1 MPLPC
6 AYFLLPLHPRRSAD
20 SDVIWFGIDSV
31 FDLDLFVCFWNPLR
45 YRLEDYFHQPMMFWR
60 DGGLGELL
68 YELGVGCNEEVEQ
81 VE

>member
-6 AYFLLPLHPRRSAD
+6 AYFLLPLHFHRSAD
-20 SDVIWFGIDSV
+20 WDVIWFGIDSV
-31 FDLDLFVCFWNPLR
+31 FDLDLFVCFWSLLR
-45 YRLEDYFHQPMMFWR
+45 CHLEDYFHQPMMFWR